1 MKRKIFS
8 VLLSVAMVMVMM
20 PSMAFAAEGE
30 TAGGVPPEST
40 APANPSEGTTTEEPV
55 AKVGEISYATLVE
68 AVSAVSDGG
77 TVELLRDCDV
87 NDVNNVWKVEKKNV
101 VLDLNGKNVSS
112 GSDIVVSNGGKLTV
126 KDTKGTGALVITGID
141 TSNGG
146 HCIIV
151 DGTSTEFVQ
160 ESGKIE
166 VKAANGCITG
176 YGIYCRNGGTAT
188 IKGGE
193 FNAIDAVLTGNN
205 TTGEMN
211 FNVEGGTLTSSRGPA
226 IYMPGQV
233 NLTMSGGTLNGGVSL
248 RMGQVNISGGTINSI
263 KDGIDSPSKYYN
275 YSGSAWFPDAF
286 YVIGGTYANGND
298 ANGNSLNLNIT
309 GGTFNCLNDQ
319 GSAVAIYDL
328 GRIAQTMNVKISG
341 DAKLN
346 TQSKVRNAFDVVAF
360 KDLNVKDDTYGK
372 ANFIGKVSTEITGG
386 TFSSDVSKYVAKD
399 YFCFKH
405 TESEFLV
412 AKPSVKDIDG
422 KDCYGGKATL
432 DLHETAQM
440 NFEPGN
446 EYVKWSSADGKTVQ
460 ISEDGKL
467 EAIGTGEVVLS
478 AKAAKDKIVGIQEG
492 TVMQNFTIIVKAPYV
507 PSTPST
513 PPEKTETSTETK
525 PNGDQVTT
533 TTTTNTATG
542 AVTEKVETVKPDGTK
557 SEVTTETKTDKK
569 ADGTVVQKED
579 KTVVETGKDGK
590 KTETKV
596 EKETTTRPD
605 GTATETTTTTNADK
619 SKEIVEKETSKNDFD
634 NKVTEETTTTVSATG
649 EKTVEQTTKIDTQQV
664 GTITVDVQ
672 RDAEGK
678 VTDAT
683 AEYAKNGK
691 DVKGGTKVYLN
702 GNHAKQIGEALGD
715 DVESVEVTVTIKTES
730 GENSFTITAQTKDL
744 KADKE
749 LYIVAVDKDGN
760 QTLVNATTYKTSSA
774 GSISAVLDDGS
785 NYQIITKEEKDALV
799 KAIKDTIA
807 PKAKVKAV
815 TAGKTSKIALK
826 NTLNRANVKSITY
839 KTSKR
844 SVATVSKNG
853 TIIGK
858 KAGKAT
864 ISATVTLKD
873 GSKKTVKMTV
883 TVKAKK
889 YNK

>member
-1 MKRKIFS
+1 MKRKLFS

-40 APANPSEGTTTEEPV
+40 ALANPSESTTTEDHQVSTAEGLANAV
-55 AKVGEISYATLVE
+55 ANGGNITLK
-68 AVSAVSDGG
+68 
-77 TVELLRDCDV
+77 
-87 NDVNNVWKVEKKNV
+87 NDITTTGFSIPKDKSVI
-101 VLDLNGKNVSS
+101 LDLNGHTLALS
-112 GSDIVVSNGGKLTV
+112 GSYIDQYGNLDVLNGTINGRIFINASDKDEAYNRLIVRENATIKGAENAVIIYQKQDGIYNFGTTVDIYGRLEGNLWVMGNIKTNLKTAKNPCTVNVHDGAVINVGSTNTGIGLQGAAILNVGNAEITGSTGIEVRAGKLTV
-126 KDTKGTGALVITGID
+126 DGATIKGEAIPTSVTPNGNGTTTDGAGIAIAQHTTKLPID
-141 TSNGG
+141 VT
-146 HCIIV
+146 I
-151 DGTSTEFVQ
+151 
-160 ESGKIE
+160 ESGKIS
-166 VKAANGCITG
+166 G
-176 YGIYCRNGGTAT
+176 YTALYESNPQNNET
-188 IKGGE
+188 KDSVNIKVNDGE
-193 FNAIDAVLTGNN
+193 FNAIK
-205 TTGEMN
+205 
-211 FNVEGGTLTSSRGPA
+211 GGTNSVYSENKKEF
-226 IYMPGQV
+226 IY
-233 NLTMSGGTLNGGVSL
+233 
-248 RMGQVNISGGTINSI
+248 
-263 KDGIDSPSKYYN
+263 
-275 YSGSAWFPDAF
+275 
-286 YVIGGTYANGND
+286 
-298 ANGNSLNLNIT
+298 
-309 GGTFNCLNDQ
+309 
-319 GSAVAIYDL
+319 
-328 GRIAQTMNVKISG
+328 
-341 DAKLN
+341 
-346 TQSKVRNAFDVVAF
+346 
-360 KDLNVKDDTYGK
+360 
-372 ANFIGKVSTEITGG
+372 GG
-386 TFSSDVSKYVAKD
+386 TFSSDPTAYVAKD
-399 YFCFKH
+399 EEDLYIFKPNDNK
-405 TESEFLV
+405 FLV
-412 AKPSVKDIDG
+412 GAAGIGIYDDETSGGTKYLTLGKKYKANYGPEGASECVEWFSNDEKVVKIDKTTG
-422 KDCYGGKATL
+422 EFETVGVGETAIFGKAIEGKVSKVT
-432 DLHETAQM
+432 ET
-440 NFEPGN
+440 G
-446 EYVKWSSADGKTVQ
+446 
-460 ISEDGKL
+460 SETPEL
-467 EAIGTGEVVLS
+467 NCNL
-478 AKAAKDKIVGIQEG
+478 
-492 TVMQNFTIIVKAPYV
+492 TIHVSAPYV

-569 ADGTVVQKED
+569 ADGTVVKKEV
-579 KTVVETGKDGK
+579 KTTVETDKDGK

-596 EKETTTRPD
+596 ETETTTRPD

-619 SKEIVEKETSKNDFD
+619 SKEIVEKKTSKNDFD
-634 NKVTEETTTTVSATG
+634 NDVTEVTTTTVSATG
-649 EKTVEQTTKIDTQQV
+649 EKTVEQTTTIDTKQV

-678 VTDAT
+678 VKDAT
-683 AEYAKNGK
+683 AEYAKDSK
-691 DVKGGTKVYLN
+691 VVKGGTKVYLN
-702 GNHAKQIGEALGD
+702 GNHAKQIAAVLGD
-715 DVESVEVTVTIKTES
+715 EVESVEITVTIKAES

-760 QTLVNATTYKTSSA
+760 QTLVNATTYKTSSV

-799 KAIKDTIA
+799 KAIKATIA